1 MAITQAMCTSFKLEL
16 LSGVHGFSTDTFK
29 IALYD
34 SSANLGTSTQEYT
47 SSSEVVAS
55 GYTAG
60 GATLTVV
67 PPASSGTT
75 AYVDFD
81 DVTWSS
87 AITARGALIYNTSKS
102 NKSVA
107 VLNFGADK
115 VSVTTFTIIMP
126 AADANNAVVRIA

>member
-1 MAITQAMCTSFKLEL
+1 MCTSFKLEL
-16 LSGVHGFSTDTFK
+16 LSGVHDFSTDTFK

-34 SSANLGTSTQEYT
+34 SGAALGASTQEYT
-47 SSSEVVAS
+47 TSNEVVAS

-81 DVTWSS
+81 DVTWTASL
-87 AITARGALIYNTSKS
+87 TARGALIYNTSKS
-102 NKSVA
+102 NKAVA

-115 VSVTTFTIIMP
+115 ISITEFTIIMP
-126 AADANNAVVRIA
+126 AADANNALVRIA

>member
-1 MAITQAMCTSFKLEL
+1 VAITQAMCTSFKLEL
-16 LSGVHGFSTDTFK
+16 LSGVHDFSTDTFK

-34 SSANLGTSTQEYT
+34 SGAALGASTQEYT
-47 SSSEVVAS
+47 TSNEVVAS

-81 DVTWSS
+81 DVTWTASL
-87 AITARGALIYNTSKS
+87 TARGALIYNTSKS
-102 NKSVA
+102 NKAVA

-115 VSVTTFTIIMP
+115 ISITEFTIIMP
-126 AADANNAVVRIA
+126 AADANNALVRIA